1 MKNTTLKS
9 IGAVLAGIIIS
20 VVLSVGTDALL
31 NKLGVFPPISDAASY
46 LPWMLMLAL
55 VYRCM
60 YAVVG
65 GYIIAKLAPAKP
77 MGLVIIAGCIGL
89 AVSILGVIVGWK
101 EGNHWYPIALAITAL
116 PTTWLGGKLQIASS
130 ENESNTVAVD

>member
-1 MKNTTLKS
+1 
-9 IGAVLAGIIIS
+9 
-20 VVLSVGTDALL
+20 
-31 NKLGVFPPISDAASY
+31 
-46 LPWMLMLAL
+46 
-55 VYRCM
+55 
-60 YAVVG
+60 
-65 GYIIAKLAPAKP
+65 

-101 EGNHWYPIALAITAL
+101 EGNHWYPIALVITAF